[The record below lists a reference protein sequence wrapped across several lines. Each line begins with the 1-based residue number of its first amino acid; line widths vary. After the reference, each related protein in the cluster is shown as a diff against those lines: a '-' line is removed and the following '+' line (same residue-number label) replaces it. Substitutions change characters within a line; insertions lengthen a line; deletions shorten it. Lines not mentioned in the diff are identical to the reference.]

1 MGDSEFLSVS
11 FQFEGTEQHAL
22 IRKKRKAD
30 HNEYY
35 ITVMNGKLEK
45 LLFGNHIL
53 KEMNGVLQIDQIIP
67 SDKQLQL
74 KLAIANELKKRLASP
89 DHNREVAEVSH

>member
-1 MGDSEFLSVS
+1 MDDFEFLSIS
-11 FQFEGTEQHAL
+11 FQFEGAEHGSL

-35 ITVMNGKLEK
+35 ITVMNGILEK

-53 KEMNGVLQIDQIIP
+53 KEINGVLQIDQIIP
-67 SDKQLQL
+67 TDKQSQL
-74 KLAIANELKKRLASP
+74 KLAIADALNKHLASP
-89 DHNREVAEVSH
+89 DRNREFVGASH

>member
-22 IRKKRKAD
+22 IRKKRKTG

-53 KEMNGVLQIDQIIP
+53 KEINGVLQTDP
-67 SDKQLQL
+67 VVPADKQSQL
-74 KLAIANELKKRLASP
+74 KLAIAGELKKHLVSQ
-89 DHNREVAEVSH
+89 DHNREFAETNH

>member
-11 FQFEGTEQHAL
+11 FQFEGTEQHSL

-53 KEMNGVLQIDQIIP
+53 KEINGVLQIDHIIP
-67 SDKQLQL
+67 SDEQSKL
-74 KLAIANELKKRLASP
+74 KLAIANELKKYLASP
-89 DHNREVAEVSH
+89 DHNREFAGANH